1 MNIEKIFV
9 MSDVHSFYD
18 AMMTALDEK
27 GFDKDNPTHHIVICG
42 DLFDR
47 GPDAVKLF
55 EFIKEMS
62 EQGRLTYVCGNHED
76 LLFECANEI
85 RRGRGVS
92 HHHIS
97 NGTFDTICQFTGM
110 SKYDLCFGPLDKAEY
125 EKKIMPL
132 LDFINLN
139 TVDYAEFAD
148 YIFVHGWIPCDPVL
162 GNVADDWDLST
173 ADWEG
178 ARWINGMHAWA
189 KGAKLPGK
197 TIVCGHFHSSWG
209 HSHLHLDR
217 KEFPQKNREDW
228 QKSFEPFV
236 DEGIIAIDACT
247 AYTGIVNCLV
257 LEA

>member
-9 MSDVHSFYD
+9 LSDVHSFYD
-18 AMMTALDEK
+18 AMMSALDEK

-47 GPDAVKLF
+47 GSDAVKLF
-55 EFIKEMS
+55 EFVKEMN
-62 EQGRLTYVCGNHED
+62 EQGRLTYVCGNHEE
-76 LLFECANEI
+76 LLFDCANEI
-85 RRGRGVS
+85 RRGHGVS

-110 SKYDLCFGPLDKAEY
+110 NKYDLCFGPLDKAEY
-125 EKKIMPL
+125 EKKMMPI

-139 TVDYAEFAD
+139 AVDYAEFAD
-148 YIFVHGWIPCDPVL
+148 YIFVHGWIPCDPAL
-162 GNVADDWDLST
+162 GNVADEWYLST
-173 ADWEG
+173 ADWDS
-178 ARWINGMHAWA
+178 AKWINGMQAWH
-189 KGAKLPGK
+189 KGARIPGK

-247 AYTGIVNCLV
+247 AYTGFCNCLV
-257 LEA
+257 LEV